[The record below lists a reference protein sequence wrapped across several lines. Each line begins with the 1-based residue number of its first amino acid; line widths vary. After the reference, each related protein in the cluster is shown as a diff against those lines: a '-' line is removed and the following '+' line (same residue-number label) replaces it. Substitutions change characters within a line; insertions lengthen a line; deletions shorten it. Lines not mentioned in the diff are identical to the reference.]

1 MTSISPTQSGDWVM
15 PATHPVPRVLMV
27 GPALE
32 VRGGISAVER
42 VLMMSVPPEA
52 SIMHVASMVEG
63 TKWRKL
69 LKFLRTF
76 VELSWRVRR
85 GDVVHI
91 HFASGASSRRKTMI
105 ARLALARGARVI
117 LHAHGGGYREYWR
130 SMNSLERAFTLKT
143 LQRVQ
148 RLVVLGEQ
156 WQSFFASIGV
166 TPQRIV
172 ALPNPVV
179 LPRHIPQRVVGREVR
194 LLFLGLIDRRKGAFD
209 LVDAIA
215 RIAPSMRTRLRAV
228 IAGNGAT
235 DELRLHAAKLGVA
248 DLVDVREW
256 VDAQERDRLLAASD
270 MFVLPSYAEGL
281 PMSVLEAMAW
291 GLPTICTPV
300 GSVHEFVK
308 DGVNG
313 LLVQPGQVDAL
324 TQAIERLAADQELR
338 SRLGRVARATVE
350 PLDASLYVKKMC
362 SLYRSVAAAT
372 PAP

>member
-1 MTSISPTQSGDWVM
+1 MPTARSARW
-15 PATHPVPRVLMV
+15 PVPRVFMV

-52 SIMHVASMVEG
+52 SIVHVASMVEG
-63 TKWRKL
+63 AKWRKL
-69 LKFLRTF
+69 LKFMRTL

-117 LHAHGGGYREYWR
+117 LHAHGGGYRDYWQ
-130 SMNSLERAFTLKT
+130 SMSGAERAFTLKT

-148 RLVVLGEQ
+148 RLIVLGEE
-156 WQSFFASIGV
+156 WQSFFVSIGV
-166 TPQRIV
+166 PPQGIV
-172 ALPNPVV
+172 ALPNPVI
-179 LPRHIPQRVVGREVR
+179 LPRHVPQRAVGREVR
-194 LLFLGLIDRRKGAFD
+194 MLFLGLIDRRKGAFD
-209 LVDAIA
+209 LLEAIA
-215 RIAPSMRTRLRAV
+215 RLAPPTRARLRAV

-235 DELRLHAAKLGVA
+235 DELRLQAARLGVA
-248 DLVDVREW
+248 DLVDIRDW

-281 PMSVLEAMAW
+281 PMSILEAMAW

-300 GSVHEFVK
+300 GSVHEYVK

-313 LLVQPGQVDAL
+313 LLVQPGQIDAL
-324 TQAIERLAADQELR
+324 ARAIEQLAADRELR

-350 PLDASLYVKKMC
+350 PLDAEQYVKKMC
-362 SLYRSVAAAT
+362 SLYRSVAAANS
-372 PAP
+372 PP